1 MSWMSEFLDD
11 CEDRI
16 GKFEEAKTELGIA
29 TSALRVMISQKNEVW
44 LDGGVPFF
52 YQRDKDVIQDVIEIL
67 EKVQSI

>member
-16 GKFEEAKTELGIA
+16 GKFEEVKTELGIA
-29 TSALRVMISQKNEVW
+29 ASALRVMISQKNEVW

-52 YQRDKDVIQDVIEIL
+52 YQKDKDVIQDVIEVL
-67 EKVQSI
+67 EKVQSM